1 MKELTS
7 WSELFFES
15 LKVFGEKLMGAIP
28 GIIGAILILLLG
40 WLFAKII
47 SGGLAKVLKVVKFDV
62 LAEKIKADQFL
73 QRANI
78 QVSPSKLISK
88 FIYWILILLVIITAS
103 DALGWHA
110 FSEEVSNLLAYLP
123 NLLVAI
129 VFFIVGTYIAT
140 FVRNFIKGTTN
151 SLGIST
157 GKIISSFV
165 FYLLFIIV
173 VLTSLDQAGV
183 DTSII
188 TSNLMLILGAILA
201 AAAISYGF
209 ASRDILANILAGF
222 FSRKTFRI
230 GQTIEVDG
238 EKGEIVAIQNI
249 SVTIQND
256 KNEKVVIPT
265 HRLITSN
272 VKILG

>member
-1 MKELTS
+1 MQELTS

-15 LKVFGEKLMGAIP
+15 LKAFGAKLMGALP
-28 GIIGAILILLLG
+28 GVLGAILILLLG

-47 SGGLAKVLKVVKFDV
+47 SSGTAKVLKVVKFDI
-62 LAEKIKADQFL
+62 LAEKIKASQFL

-78 QVSPSKLISK
+78 TILPSQLISK

-103 DALGWHA
+103 DALGWRA
-110 FSEEVSNLLAYLP
+110 LSLEISNLLAYLP

-140 FVRNFIKGTTN
+140 FVRDFIRGTTN
-151 SLGIST
+151 SLGISS

-173 VLTSLDQAGV
+173 ALTSLDQAGV

-222 FSRKTFRI
+222 FSRKTFKV
-230 GQTIEVDG
+230 GQIIEVAG
-238 EKGEIVAIQNI
+238 EKGEIIAIQNI
-249 SVTIQND
+249 SVTILND
-256 KNEKVVIPT
+256 KKEKVVIPT
-265 HRLITSN
+265 HQLITSN
-272 VKILG
+272 VKITE